1 MKKIFT
7 LYFIIFSVVSFS
19 QEKYLDFEKYKDCQV
34 SIPIKNTFNK
44 QAEDIK
50 AAKQLAGKEL
60 IIISAK
66 KDGKIKSFH
75 RGYIGIY
82 SESDAMATFFEPTES
97 VISFDKKYTVY
108 LLYNSKNTYC
118 YYAKCYDKINGK
130 KEDPDLVCSTQIKKA
145 AQFYGN
151 GMLAIEQRK
160 YDLAIRW
167 LELAI
172 QNDTTFCDAWNS
184 IGIAHEM
191 KGDYEKSYWSYINSL
206 VIDSTNYMSW
216 INLYNIFSL
225 SDDTINAITSLK
237 KLIKN
242 APDNEFGYNE
252 LIKHYKSVNDTISLK
267 EIIITAKKQE
277 INIKQ

>member
-1 MKKIFT
+1 M
-7 LYFIIFSVVSFS
+7 SFS
-19 QEKYLDFEKYKDCQV
+19 QEKYLDFEKYKDCKV
-34 SIPIKNTFNK
+34 NIPIKNTFNK

-50 AAKQLAGKEL
+50 VAKQLAGKEL

-66 KDGKIKSFH
+66 KDGKIKSFR

-82 SESDAMATFFEPTES
+82 SESDAMATYFEPTES

-108 LLYNSKNTYC
+108 LLYNNRNTYC
-118 YYAKCYDKINGK
+118 YYAECYDKINGK
-130 KEDPDLVCSTQIKKA
+130 KEYPDLVCSTQIEKA
-145 AQFYGN
+145 AKFYGN
-151 GMLAIEQRK
+151 GMLAIENQK
-160 YDLAIRW
+160 YDLAVRW

-172 QNDTTFCDAWNS
+172 QNDTTFCDAWNCL
-184 IGIAHEM
+184 GIAYEM

-206 VIDSTNYMSW
+206 AIDSTNYISW

-225 SDDTINAITSLK
+225 SDDTTNAITSLE

-242 APDNEFGYNE
+242 VPNNEFGYNE
-252 LIKHYKSVNDTISLK
+252 LIKYYKNVNDTVHLE
-267 EIIITAKKQE
+267 EIIIKAKKQE